1 MDIIQIRTEL
11 STVQC
16 PNSTE
21 YPRPNATVP
30 LIPCLEA
37 PAVEDVADGAA
48 LVVLPTPPPLRTFA
62 AAVTDTKPDEL
73 LADVEDGG
81 LSGGTTVMPLVLSDA
96 TLPTMP
102 TSRMSTP
109 AVTGEPRRTRQSAR
123 NTPVATN
130 APRLPSTIS
139 RSASAAPTAPAAPD
153 PDTSVSAAAA
163 NASIEATSAAPAT
176 PGETQFVTTSAP
188 PTADGP
194 APNDAA
200 HNASGDAVINAA
212 PAPNVPV
219 PAGVPAGSSSIIG
232 KKKLFDLLDL
242 TALQN
247 QAATIE
253 LDSPELTAIRDIASP
268 GSVLSDLR
276 DDVRSPAPVG
286 TSVPFSLL
294 VASSSAALSPGDDVI
309 AATAALQIQTTPSPL
324 FTPALMDVDADFP
337 SLPMPG
343 EDVMAPRSGQAQNKD
358 KGKKRK
364 TPDSESTDERRAAPR
379 DPIDTIAER
388 IAAEGTVLSDEN
400 LGNFFDEHVTPDP
413 HLLAQAEVQVAAS
426 RRAAELPLTE
436 QELADIHLAQQRSL
450 GFGNVGFGN
459 VPVSD
464 AGASTSHQAQA
475 TPFLAPVA
483 PQVRATR
490 AGTDAARHAAAYATA
505 TALAAAAPPRG
516 MAQLRPATAG
526 AIPHEAGITPAA
538 EAAAAR
544 LAAQAAAARND
555 TGEIHAPAPYH
566 PPPQVEPVVHPTADG
581 NAPRIHTM
589 PGPFPSITGR
599 NRETLTH
606 NTDPKQIG
614 VWDSDPTT
622 VVATV
627 SGGSTDR
634 VADAQNIARLIEGVL
649 NLPDGH
655 VRAGAAHANNPQLPA
670 PNLFGIN
677 GVPAGLG
684 DVRISQHTLS
694 TTGLTIF
701 VSTLDPPLEGF
712 MGIVEGLTYPNTAA
726 GAQEAAAA
734 MVDTMS
740 RTPNFVQLILSHHDA
755 LPPTWTVQQVLDHVL
770 SSVAVVPIELD
781 SGRGTVRV
789 AWRVFMAVTTHRIPS
804 FNAIRNAFA
813 SLSFITTWNNTGR
826 VRADMACRIC
836 PSIDHPTGLCP
847 FPLVPG
853 WMGYTPT
860 TLPPPATPT
869 EQPGSTRGG
878 RGGSRGGGARARR
891 RARGFWSRGNNARG
905 GRF

>member
-1 MDIIQIRTEL
+1 
-11 STVQC
+11 
-16 PNSTE
+16 
-21 YPRPNATVP
+21 
-30 LIPCLEA
+30 
-37 PAVEDVADGAA
+37 
-48 LVVLPTPPPLRTFA
+48 
-62 AAVTDTKPDEL
+62 
-73 LADVEDGG
+73 
-81 LSGGTTVMPLVLSDA
+81 
-96 TLPTMP
+96 MP
-102 TSRMSTP
+102 TSRTSTP
-109 AVTGEPRRTRQSAR
+109 AVTGEPRRMPQSAR

-176 PGETQFVTTSAP
+176 PSKTQFVTTSAP

-200 HNASGDAVINAA
+200 HNASGDTVINAA
-212 PAPNVPV
+212 PALNVPG
-219 PAGVPAGSSSIIG
+219 P
-232 KKKLFDLLDL
+232 LLMR
-242 TALQN
+242 

-253 LDSPELTAIRDIASP
+253 LDSPELTAIHDIASP

-276 DDVRSPAPVG
+276 DDVRSPTPVG

-324 FTPALMDVDADFP
+324 FTPSLMDVDADFLP
-337 SLPMPG
+337 LPMPG
-343 EDVMAPRSGQAQNKD
+343 EDVMAPRLGPAQNKD

-388 IAAEGTVLSDEN
+388 ITAEGTVLSDEN
-400 LGNFFDEHVTPDP
+400 LSNFFDEHVTPDP

-450 GFGNVGFGN
+450 GFGNV
-459 VPVSD
+459 PVSN
-464 AGASTSHQAQA
+464 A
-475 TPFLAPVA
+475 
-483 PQVRATR
+483 VRATR
-490 AGTDAARHAAAYATA
+490 AGTDAARHAAVYATA

-544 LAAQAAAARND
+544 LAAQADAARND

-566 PPPQVEPVVHPTADG
+566 PPPQAELVVHPTADG
-581 NAPRIHTM
+581 NAPRIHTT

-634 VADAQNIARLIEGVL
+634 VADAQNIARLVEGVL

-655 VRAGAAHANNPQLPA
+655 VCAGAAHANNPQLPP

-684 DVRISQHTLS
+684 DVLISQDTLS

-740 RTPNFVQLILSHHDA
+740 RTPNFVQLILSHRDA

-770 SSVAVVPIELD
+770 SSVAVP
-781 SGRGTVRV
+781 
-789 AWRVFMAVTTHRIPS
+789 H
-804 FNAIRNAFA
+804 
-813 SLSFITTWNNTGR
+813 
-826 VRADMACRIC
+826 
-836 PSIDHPTGLCP
+836 
-847 FPLVPG
+847 
-853 WMGYTPT
+853 
-860 TLPPPATPT
+860 
-869 EQPGSTRGG
+869 
-878 RGGSRGGGARARR
+878 
-891 RARGFWSRGNNARG
+891 
-905 GRF
+905 